1 MSEEIRMRARHALV
15 VTAALAL
22 TTAASLELGS
32 PAGARPFAGAA
43 AVGTVTVGPAANG
56 TTVRL
61 HVSDRLVVR
70 LPGNPTTGYRW
81 SALRVP
87 APLHVLSS
95 VYVPSQPKRLG
106 QGGTYVFRFA
116 AGRGSG
122 TLKLVY
128 RRPWETKTPPLRTFT
143 LTVRSG

>member
-1 MSEEIRMRARHALV
+1 MRARHPLL

-22 TTAASLELGS
+22 AAATPLALGS
-32 PAGARPFAGAA
+32 PAGARPLASAA
-43 AVGTVTVGPAANG
+43 AAATVTVGPAANG

-61 HVSDRLVVR
+61 HVGDRLVVR

-87 APLHVLSS
+87 APLRLLSS

-128 RRPWETKTPPLRTFT
+128 RRPWETKKPPLRTFT